1 MGTAKLVPAD
11 PGTTIIY
18 RARIRDAPMVHL
30 RFGCSGWD
38 YQEWIGPVYRN
49 ASESKLRAYSRIFD
63 TAEINSTFYR
73 APSPGM
79 VQGWARFTPE
89 DFVFA
94 AKVPQTVTHDRLLD
108 VAAGADKD
116 LLAYCELMRPLLDA
130 GKLGPLLLQ
139 LPPRLRFQE
148 TVIHRFLDTLPRA
161 FTFALEPRNK
171 SWMTL
176 EAFDLLRA
184 TGVAYTIVD
193 EPLLPP
199 DLHVTAPFAYL
210 RWHGHG
216 TDPWY
221 NYRYTEEEL
230 KDWVPRV
237 QQVAGQA
244 ETVYGF
250 FNNHFHGYAPENCLQ
265 ILRMLGVQTQEHAR
279 ALQRIDGFRKVATPA
294 EVRLRSLTLED
305 FGADVPKDALVEA
318 ALERFMDR
326 NRLDRAKRID
336 SKEVEISRDGQ
347 AILARVKDYR
357 VELDLGAQSILH
369 DCEDWGKLVD
379 RKDFCK
385 HVGKFFLSLP
395 KQEALA
401 RLDQITANRD
411 AWTFATP
418 KD

>member
-1 MGTAKLVPAD
+1 
-11 PGTTIIY
+11 
-18 RARIRDAPMVHL
+18 MVRL

-49 ASESKLRAYSRIFD
+49 ASESKLRAYSRVFD

-79 VQGWARFTPE
+79 VIGWARYTPE
-89 DFVFA
+89 EFVFA

-108 VAAGADKD
+108 PAKGADKD
-116 LLAYCELMRPLLDA
+116 LRAYCELMRPLLDA

-148 TVIHRFLDTLPRA
+148 SAIHRFLDTLPRDFA
-161 FTFALEPRNK
+161 FALEPRNK
-171 SWMTL
+171 TWMSM

-199 DLHVTAPFAYL
+199 DLHVTSGMAYL

-221 NYRYTEEEL
+221 NYRYTEEEV
-230 KDWVPRV
+230 KSWVPRV
-237 QQVAGQA
+237 QQVASQA

-265 ILRMLGVQTQEHAR
+265 ILGMLGVQTQEQAR
-279 ALQRIDGFRKVATPA
+279 ALKRIEVFRKQTSPA

-318 ALERFMDR
+318 ALGRFMDP

-336 SKEVEISRDGQ
+336 SRDVEISRDGD
-347 AILARVKDYR
+347 AVLARVKDYR
-357 VELDLGAQSILH
+357 VELDPRTRTIIH

-385 HVGKFFLSLP
+385 HVGKLFLSLP
-395 KQEALA
+395 KGETLTLLEAIA
-401 RLDQITANRD
+401 ANRD
-411 AWTFATP
+411 VWTFSMPARQAVGKKP
-418 KD
+418 